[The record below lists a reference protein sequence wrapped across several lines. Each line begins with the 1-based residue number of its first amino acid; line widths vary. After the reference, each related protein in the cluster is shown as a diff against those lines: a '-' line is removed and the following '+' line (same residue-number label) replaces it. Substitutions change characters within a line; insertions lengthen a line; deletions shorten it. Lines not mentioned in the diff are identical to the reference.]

1 MRKVRRENKRKW
13 AEEEVLA
20 EKERRVNER
29 IEKGNLDPNG
39 KDCDL
44 LFGVLGLYEED
55 RENDSSPRP

>member
-1 MRKVRRENKRKW
+1 M
-13 AEEEVLA
+13 LA